1 MEIPGLC
8 LHHRHIHLRVSRGQ
22 LGRIGGRSQ
31 HLPRRQTPTV
41 ESVPMMGDEKKSGGL
56 AFRLRAADN
65 LSTVLMVVSC
75 LVVLL

>member
-1 MEIPGLC
+1 
-8 LHHRHIHLRVSRGQ
+8 
-22 LGRIGGRSQ
+22 
-31 HLPRRQTPTV
+31 
-41 ESVPMMGDEKKSGGL
+41 MMGDEKKSGGL